1 MSYRNKIV
9 ILIGLIILAIAVV
22 FVVEPIPQDLAYH
35 QFSDTKP
42 LWGMPNFWNVLS
54 NLPFMMAGLYGL
66 AAMTRLNSGLIT
78 GVVKTA
84 SLLFFVGLF
93 FTGIG
98 SGYYHLSPSNSTLVW
113 DRLPMTIA
121 FMAFFTFVLAMHLG
135 KKTACLLLWPLMMVG
150 IASVFY
156 WDYTES
162 IGAGDLR
169 FYAMIQFLPMLL
181 IPAIVVMF
189 PTADYNAANVWAV
202 IAVYFTAKVSE
213 YFDYQL
219 YELIG
224 ISGHSLKHMIAAL
237 AGIAFL
243 YAIKGIMPAR
253 NHSSHSTAG

>member
-1 MSYRNKIV
+1 MNHSNKIKTV
-9 ILIGLIILAIAVV
+9 VGLIIAAIAVV
-22 FVVEPIPQDLAYH
+22 FMVEPIPQDLAYH
-35 QFSDTKP
+35 RFSDTNT
-42 LWGMPNFWNVLS
+42 LWGIANFWNVLS
-54 NLPFMMAGLYGL
+54 NLPFMIAGLYGL
-66 AAMTRLNSGLIT
+66 VAMRRLDKESLE
-78 GVVKTA
+78 GVVKTV
-84 SLLFFVGLF
+84 SWLFFIGLF

-121 FMAFFTFVLAMHLG
+121 FMAFFTFVLSMHLG
-135 KKTACLLLWPLMMVG
+135 KRTGSLLLWPLVMVG

-181 IPAIVVMF
+181 IPAVVLMF
-189 PTADYNAANVWAV
+189 PTASYNTASVWAV
-202 IAVYFTAKVSE
+202 ITVYFAAKVSE

-224 ISGHSLKHMIAAL
+224 MSGHSLKHVIAAL
-237 AGIAFL
+237 SGIAFF
-243 YAIKGIMPAR
+243 YAIKNIAANG
-253 NHSSHSTAG
+253 HQSSG

>member
-1 MSYRNKIV
+1 MSRTNKLKVLVCLIV
-9 ILIGLIILAIAVV
+9 AAIAAA

-35 QFSDTKP
+35 RFSDANP
-42 LWGMPNFWNVLS
+42 LWGIPNFWNVLS
-54 NLPFMMAGLYGL
+54 NLPFMVVGLYGL
-66 AAMTRLNSGLIT
+66 IAMRGLNKKSLV
-78 GVVKTA
+78 GVVRIVC
-84 SLLFFVGLF
+84 LLFFIGLF

-98 SGYYHLSPSNSTLVW
+98 SGYYHLSPSNSALVW

-121 FMAFFTFVLAMHLG
+121 FMAFFAFVLSMHLG
-135 KKTACLLLWPLMMVG
+135 KKTGCLLLWPLIMVG
-150 IASVFY
+150 IASVLY

-181 IPAIVVMF
+181 IPAIVLMF
-189 PTADYNAANVWAV
+189 PTASYNTESVWAV

-224 ISGHSLKHMIAAL
+224 MSGHSLKHVIAAL
-237 AGIAFL
+237 SGIAFL
-243 YAIKGIMPAR
+243 LAIKSITANGNQLR
-253 NHSSHSTAG
+253 HSTGG